1 MTGTQ
6 NSSSRV
12 RSVPAMAVL
21 VSAAV
26 IMLGAAAWHIAA
38 VFLSLAPENG
48 ISQEYKEQIDGY
60 SRPTFARDWKL
71 FAPNPLQE
79 NTAVSARIELV
90 YPDGRH
96 QVSSWLDL
104 TRQDVAAVRGNPLP
118 SHAHQNL
125 LRRAWDFYAKTHDL
139 RDGRRVDRR
148 GDLSEQYLKRIALQR
163 LGRGGGSGTQAV
175 AIQFRQQ
182 VSLVQP
188 PRWDTRDAG
197 TGVVVRAADPG
208 MQKQPWWPVREHD
221 YEGLG
226 L

>member
-6 NSSSRV
+6 SNSSRV
-12 RSVPAMAVL
+12 RSGPATAVL

-26 IMLGAAAWHIAA
+26 IMLGAVAWHAAA

-48 ISQEYKEQIDGY
+48 ISQRYKEQIDEY
-60 SRPTFARDWKL
+60 ARPAFARDWKL

-79 NTAVSARIELV
+79 NTLVSARVESQS
-90 YPDGRH
+90 PDGRR
-96 QVSSWLDL
+96 QIGSWVDL
-104 TRQDVAAVRGNPLP
+104 TGQDVAAIRGNPLP
-118 SHAHQNL
+118 SHVHQNL

-163 LGRGGGSGTQAV
+163 FGRGDSSGTQTV

-182 VSLVQP
+182 LSPVQP

-197 TGVVVRAADPG
+197 TDGRVRAVAPAT
-208 MQKQPWWPVREHD
+208 QPWWPVREHD

>member
-1 MTGTQ
+1 MTGSQ
-6 NSSSRV
+6 NNSSRV
-12 RSVPAMAVL
+12 RSGPAAAVL

-26 IMLGAAAWHIAA
+26 IMLGAVTWHVAA
-38 VFLSLAPENG
+38 VFLALAPENG
-48 ISQEYKEQIDGY
+48 ISQTYKEQIDGY

-79 NTAVSARIELV
+79 NTAVWARVESAS
-90 YPDGRH
+90 PDGRR
-96 QVSSWLDL
+96 QVSDWVDL
-104 TRQDVAAVRGNPLP
+104 TGQDIAAIRGNPLP

-139 RDGRRVDRR
+139 RDGHRVDRR

-163 LGRGGGSGTQAV
+163 LGRGDSSGTQTV

-182 VSLVQP
+182 VTPVRP
-188 PRWDTRDAG
+188 PHWDTRDAG
-197 TGVVVRAADPG
+197 TGVTVRAAAPG
-208 MQKQPWWPVREHD
+208 TQPWWPVREHD